1 MTHTFEVS
9 IEKDLSNTLEEVQ
22 STIVEN
28 RGIFKGDSNKGK
40 FAGKTILGKIKG
52 EYVSLSDDEVE
63 ITITKKP
70 FAAPKSKI
78 ESAIREYFS

>member
-1 MTHTFEVS
+1 MPYTFKIS
-9 IEKDLSNTLEEVQ
+9 IEKDLSTTIDEVQ
-22 STIVEN
+22 SAIIEN
-28 RGIFKGDSNKGK
+28 GGNFKGDTSKGK
-40 FAGKTILGKIKG
+40 FSGKTLLGRVKG
-52 EYVSLSDDEVE
+52 EYASLSDGEVE